1 MASGPKNLQLF
12 GKYLQRFGAAVRY
25 GFEKYQLTKLIPPK
39 AFGRMPSA
47 GSQMGLYGDDDY
59 KSYTRV
65 SLWGDFHSRKV
76 KPQIVKKD
84 FRSDALNQTIYNL
97 NVTPAALYAM
107 DDAGGF
113 DNYILNTPPEDLRSC
128 TGEKMRQ
135 LAYYYMENPEA
146 KSWALPWKVLMRKRD
161 QLDPV
166 FARYKH
172 EAKKEAYD
180 RSMRRRHRVFS
191 PYFLP
196 ESESEMHPERQTFL
210 DGSDPPKL
218 NMWWKA
224 ETPQEQAERRHYGD
238 GADAAADGLRRG
250 VLEAAFRRR
259 LGDAKSYERA
269 YASHRLPDGYK
280 LGFGMGGGG
289 PSGRQPRMRSKT
301 YKWRQLRPY

>member
-1 MASGPKNLQLF
+1 
-12 GKYLQRFGAAVRY
+12 
-25 GFEKYQLTKLIPPK
+25 
-39 AFGRMPSA
+39 
-47 GSQMGLYGDDDY
+47 
-59 KSYTRV
+59 
-65 SLWGDFHSRKV
+65 
-76 KPQIVKKD
+76 
-84 FRSDALNQTIYNL
+84 
-97 NVTPAALYAM
+97 
-107 DDAGGF
+107 
-113 DNYILNTPPEDLRSC
+113 
-128 TGEKMRQ
+128 MRQ

-146 KSWALPWKVLMRKRD
+146 KSWGLPWKVLMRKRD
-161 QLDPV
+161 QMDPV

-172 EAKKEAYD
+172 EAKKDAYD

-224 ETPQEQAERRHYGD
+224 ETPQEQVERRHYGD